1 MVYLKKE
8 ILEVGMKPVYVE
20 IIAKVLTT
28 FGQCKRC
35 DLVCELAGVNKNIYD
50 DQLNEYP
57 EEVKDEFLRLS
68 DWIRELTRLY
78 KHRILIRV
86 IDAQSPM
93 GILKSLRHRAWK
105 YPAFIVEGKDK
116 YVGWDAERLEALI
129 DGHL

>member
-1 MVYLKKE
+1 
-8 ILEVGMKPVYVE
+8 MKPVYVE
-20 IIAKVLTT
+20 VIAKVLTT

-35 DLVCELAGVNKNIYD
+35 DLVCELAGLNKEIHNG
-50 DQLNEYP
+50 QVNEYP
-57 EEVKDEFLRLS
+57 QEFKDEFLRLS

-93 GILKSLRHRAWK
+93 GILKSLRHRLWN

-116 YVGWDAERLEALI
+116 YAGWDAERLEALI
-129 DGHL
+129 DRHL